1 MFARSRQRECVR
13 GGIGVRGVV
22 APAAVALAL
31 MAGLLVTSGASGA
44 TRVVGVAASRW
55 AQLAELRASPNA
67 GGPFAYSVAV
77 SGNAAVVGAPGANR
91 AYVFESGPAGWQ
103 QVAVLRATS
112 TLTFDRFGEAVA
124 IFGNTIVVG
133 APGALRGGRAFVFRR
148 VDARWQRWQELRGSD
163 VVASDDSFGGSV
175 GVAGS
180 VIAIGASTHRH
191 RGMAYL
197 FGLRRGTWRQFA
209 EFHAKDI
216 AVNDEYAYS
225 LSLSPQFL
233 VVGALG
239 HGATGAAYVYSK
251 VVGWKQVA
259 EFHGSRHNE
268 LFGWSVSVSGE
279 TAVIGA
285 PGPFDHVPRIA
296 GRAYVY
302 VTQPGKP
309 WHGMAV
315 LHGGPSN
322 LGSFYGFAVAASTS
336 RIAVGAWTNLARPS
350 PTYVY
355 APARSRTVWVP
366 IAHVYA
372 RDLPVWSLFGQ
383 SVAATGS
390 TVIVGAPSP
399 RNIGRAYVYRT

>member
-1 MFARSRQRECVR
+1 MFARSRQRGSVR
-13 GGIGVRGVV
+13 GGIGARRAA
-22 APAAVALAL
+22 APLAVAIAL
-31 MAGLLVTSGASGA
+31 VAGQLVASGASGA
-44 TRVVGVAASRW
+44 VRVATASRW
-55 AQLAELRASPNA
+55 VQLAELRPNPNA

-77 SGNAAVVGAPGANR
+77 SGSAAVVGAPGANR
-91 AYVFESGPAGWQ
+91 AYVFEFGPAGWQ
-103 QVAVLRATS
+103 QVAVLRTPSA
-112 TLTFDRFGEAVA
+112 LTFDRFGEAVA
-124 IFGNTIVVG
+124 VFGNTIVVG
-133 APGALRGGRAFVFRR
+133 APGVLRGGRAFVFRR
-148 VDARWQRWQELRGSD
+148 VDARWQLWRELHGSD
-163 VVASDDSFGGSV
+163 VVATDDSFGGSV

-180 VIAIGASTHRH
+180 VIAVGASTHRH
-191 RGMAYL
+191 MGMAYL

-209 EFHAKDI
+209 KFHAKDT
-216 AVNDEYAYS
+216 ATNDEYAYS

-259 EFHGSRHNE
+259 EFYGSRHGE

-285 PGPFDHVPRIA
+285 PGPFDHVPRIS

-302 VTQPGKP
+302 VTRPGRP

-322 LGSFYGFAVAASTS
+322 LGSFYGFAVAASNS
-336 RIAVGAWTNLARPS
+336 RIAVGAWSNLARPS

-355 APARSRTVWVP
+355 APARSQTVWVP
-366 IAHVYA
+366 IGHLYAH
-372 RDLPVWSLFGQ
+372 DLPVWSLFGQ
-383 SVAATGS
+383 SVAASGS

-399 RNIGRAYVYRT
+399 RDTGRTYVYRT